1 MSKDKQVLVT
11 LNPFGYGIK
20 YKDIDRILNPTAE
33 VDKIESAHVA
43 HFFSL
48 PIDKLTKE
56 LLTRYVTACE
66 VMSNVSVG
74 SYHGDIRVK
83 LINTIAGAKRCFC
96 YGEYLACIELCAL
109 HGEMLANFL
118 CIVNKEHLSKVI
130 VIDTLSEKIKN
141 SVQCHL
147 SKDDFYDAMNQ
158 RHRILWLAGGEIL
171 SKNDSD
177 DLLEIHEIR
186 KKYFHHWDQGHG
198 DVDKD
203 ALNSLV
209 MISKVA
215 SKHLEVLNN
224 QVNID
229 KIRAYTS
236 KNNVE

>member
-1 MSKDKQVLVT
+1 MSEDKQVLVT

-20 YKDIDRILNPTAE
+20 DRDIDRILNPTTE
-33 VDKIESAHVA
+33 VDKTESAHVA

-48 PIDKLTKE
+48 PIDKLTRE
-56 LLTRYVTACE
+56 LLTRYVIACE
-66 VMSNVSVG
+66 AMNNVSVG
-74 SYHGDIRVK
+74 SYHDEIRVK
-83 LINTIAGAKRCFC
+83 LINMIANAKRCFC

-118 CIVNKEHLSKVI
+118 CIVNKEFISNTAVTDKLS
-130 VIDTLSEKIKN
+130 DWLKN
-141 SVQCHL
+141 SVQSHL

-158 RHRILWLAGGEIL
+158 KHRILWLMGGDVL
-171 SKNDSD
+171 SKNDGD

-186 KKYFHHWDQGHG
+186 KKYFHHWEHNHG
-198 DVDKD
+198 DVNND
-203 ALNSLV
+203 ALNSLT

-224 QVNID
+224 QSNVA
-229 KIRAYTS
+229 KIRAYMS